1 MKEPYKRLEGWQL
14 AEALQSGM
22 PSPDRWRDR
31 MGLER
36 DEVIPMWRV
45 CKLNFLKIMRRLE
58 DRPDGKYI
66 T

>member
-1 MKEPYKRLEGWQL
+1 
-14 AEALQSGM
+14 M

-31 MGLER
+31 LGLER